1 MKKTKLY
8 YMKLTKE
15 WQPYDGDY
23 QKKMQDIK
31 LKNGDVVTMCW
42 PNAGYWN
49 ICEKEGNEKYY
60 GKDIHHN
67 DAAYVRIT
75 HNNDW
80 G

>member
-1 MKKTKLY
+1 
-8 YMKLTKE
+8 MKLTKE

-31 LKNGDVVTMCW
+31 LHNGDVITMCW

-49 ICEKEGNEKYY
+49 ICEKKGNEKYY
-60 GKDIHHN
+60 GKDIPHK
-67 DAAYVRIT
+67 DAAFVRIT